1 MGFDSRTGPNWSFL
15 GQDVKKKK
23 SLILSPDAKND
34 FNHKSKYSKIFLPK
48 GQYSQ
53 KYFNPKSKRPSQNM
67 LGLVFK
73 LCGLGSYTGP
83 NLIFNYVFSCL
94 WLRVTS
100 HSAQGHL
107 ARGVCKT
114 FVFKVFISQVF

>member
-1 MGFDSRTGPNWSFL
+1 MPSNLYIKTIHYGVQKNSHTGFDSRTGPNWSFL

-53 KYFNPKSKRPSQNM
+53 KCFNPKSKRPSQNI
-67 LGLVFK
+67 LGLVFNM
-73 LCGLGSYTGP
+73 CGLGSYTGP
-83 NLIFNYVFSCL
+83 KQIDF
-94 WLRVTS
+94 
-100 HSAQGHL
+100 
-107 ARGVCKT
+107 
-114 FVFKVFISQVF
+114 